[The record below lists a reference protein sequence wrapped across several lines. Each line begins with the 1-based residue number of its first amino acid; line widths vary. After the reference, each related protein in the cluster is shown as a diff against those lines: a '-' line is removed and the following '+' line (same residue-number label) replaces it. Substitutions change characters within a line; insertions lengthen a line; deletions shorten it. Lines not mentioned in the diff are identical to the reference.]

1 MLKQELLEAK
11 LENISK
17 NMITWLV
24 NSRCNI
30 ISSGICKSSQA
41 IVRPHHVC
49 IGSTRNMVIMS
60 ILQQFDTIPMEHQR
74 ISRKPSLGMEDVS
87 M

>member
-30 ISSGICKSSQA
+30 ISSGICRSSQA
-41 IVRPHHVC
+41 VGRPHHFC
-49 IGSTRNMVIMS
+49 IESIRNMLIMS
-60 ILQQFDTIPMEHQR
+60 TLQQFDAIPMEQQR
-74 ISRKPSLGMEDVS
+74 TSRKPGLGMEDASV
-87 M
+87 